1 MGTKSDLITLNTLIE
16 SLKDKT
22 VIIPLLQRNYK
33 WGVGSQDSGSREATI
48 YKLFEDIQNAKN
60 LGVDEYTI
68 GMTAFYEVENC
79 IQIIDGQQRM
89 ISLSL
94 IAKALGR
101 QNDFVHLTFER
112 DKGKERE
119 KYIYSDENDRLNV
132 NNNQSTDVLH
142 MKTAFEYLNT
152 GCLNNRCDKCK
163 SEFFDWMINHVKIIC
178 RYTENE
184 PLQEFLCLN
193 EKKTPFSSTDYDR
206 AYQLKY
212 QSGKKITP
220 DMIIKE
226 HAEIQR
232 FLYTNHNVFNLIK
245 VRYKDLPNRMD
256 LLFEKIIEAGLQ
268 GKENAGQVTNL
279 SCYYDAVDKK
289 VSDLKEKEYEEAYNY
304 LKLCHNV
311 LRSISQ
317 ELEENNNSKINVNVH
332 NAVMMLYTVDP
343 NFKFFDLIDV
353 KDDKAFEVKLKERF
367 NLLGETYVRMP
378 KNKNAFMQSQLDC
391 EVSDNPKKS
400 ENINSL
406 AYREMEQHISESISA
421 IFDTKIKLTEELIEK
436 GKYYSQLVKGG
447 KKSFKEILESAEIKY
462 IIVPSIQRDYT
473 LGSNIEYLKS
483 LLFDISK
490 EFIQSKLFKGAE
502 YKIGTVPKVM
512 YNCFLEGKLLSTNN
526 SAYPYNNGGYSDT
539 ECAKFNT
546 LARMAG
552 YNGSYYR
559 NIKYGSDYQKK
570 KEYVNIMSSLQRKLN
585 HDSVKN
591 QINGIKNGKIF
602 PKYAE
607 KYFMFSVIFGYLEEG
622 GNFYLYDGQQRVVTL
637 VYLCAYLI
645 NQSYTTATEDEKKQ
659 YDGYILLLKKFRF
672 EERKEANELL
682 HILLDVSKRIELI
695 DIKEHVVDHSTHS
708 IHQMIKTYEEYTND
722 YDKKIISFN
731 VEYLI
736 EHIIFEFAVIQ
747 EASVADQMYM
757 DLNSKNEPL
766 TIYENYKAELVYIL
780 SQRFVE
786 LYKNDWKMQI
796 DNEFL
801 DTCYRV
807 VIDTNNLNQIWDK
820 KKANEAEEVEILI
833 MHWCFKMA
841 CMEYEIEIDNI
852 DSKTRL
858 KWMENENAAK
868 IIEFVGKILNGI
880 VFNEKNMGIAKK
892 IYNEGSAVNND
903 KRLLKLDFSMTEFE
917 IWNELRFK
925 KSESNYVFSK
935 VGNEKVRIHN
945 FDENKLLQFAK
956 YILNLTRHKDLNFKE
971 REIIKYLLGKYH
983 VQWEQGYLEADTLGT
998 IPGFYSIYDDCVSG
1012 YENKI
1017 ENALNYFD
1025 ETYLCD
1031 LNLVDKN
1038 DEDISEKNQKMSVNW
1053 IEYIYSTKINER
1065 LNVELY
1071 DKVKDWEDA
1080 ENKKDD
1086 FSEFTIE
1093 DKRLAWEKFDGN
1105 YQMFIYYKDRITAFE
1120 QDEKL
1125 SEINLDTGI
1134 EVISKVLNVLPEN
1147 LMKLSRMKNMNE
1159 PDKEVKCQI
1168 SLNFKDNLDII
1179 KNIKEYV
1186 NDNKSS
1192 QVTKAIV
1199 EEIVKEY
1206 YFANVN
1212 NTTSFYKWDEIDKHY
1227 TQILEINIGQIILES
1242 QKLSALLSDKKNT
1255 NENLLKYVWT
1265 TRQGN
1270 NKEEWLEKN
1279 LQIIGYDSALN
1290 ILNFAQDDVKIKWKK
1305 YYKILPHD

>member
-112 DKGKERE
+112 DKEKERE

-152 GCLNNRCDKCK
+152 ECLNNRCDKCK

-289 VSDLKEKEYEEAYNY
+289 ESDLKEKEYEEAYNY

-391 EVSDNPKKS
+391 EVTDNPKKS

-421 IFDTKIKLTEELIEK
+421 IFDTKVKLTEELIEK

-447 KKSFKEILESAEIKY
+447 KKSFKEILKLAEIKY

-490 EFIQSKLFKGAE
+490 EFLHSKLPGKDKYENGREMKGTAALVVYNYLKE
-502 YKIGTVPKVM
+502 GRLWPMPKIKY
-512 YNCFLEGKLLSTNN
+512 YNYYNEDDLTAYSGLYLKAGYSSRHEFYSGSRDKTGKERLVAKMNCLEKQLQLESTNF
-526 SAYPYNNGGYSDT
+526 
-539 ECAKFNT
+539 E
-546 LARMAG
+546 
-552 YNGSYYR
+552 
-559 NIKYGSDYQKK
+559 NIK
-570 KEYVNIMSSLQRKLN
+570 
-585 HDSVKN
+585 DS
-591 QINGIKNGKIF
+591 
-602 PKYAE
+602 KYFNDCTTNSE
-607 KYFMFSVIFGYLEEG
+607 FMFSVIFGYLEEG

-645 NQSYTTATEDEKKQ
+645 NQSYATATEDKKKK

-682 HILLDVSKRIELI
+682 HILLDVSELL
-695 DIKEHVVDHSTHS
+695 DIKEFVVDHTTYS
-708 IHQMIKTYEEYTND
+708 IVQMLETYKEYTND
-722 YDKKIISFN
+722 YGKKIISFN

-807 VIDTNNLNQIWDK
+807 VIDPNNLNQIWDK
-820 KKANEAEEVEILI
+820 KKANEAEELEILI
-833 MHWCFKMA
+833 IHWCFKMA

-858 KWMENENAAK
+858 KWMENENAGK
-868 IIEFVGKILNGI
+868 IIEFVGKILNCI
-880 VFNEKNMGIAKK
+880 VFNEKNMGITKK
-892 IYNEGSAVNND
+892 IYDEGSAVNSD
-903 KRLLKLDFSMTEFE
+903 KRLLKLDFSMSEFE

-925 KSESNYVFSK
+925 KSESDYAFSK
-935 VGNEKVRIHN
+935 VGKEKVRVHN
-945 FDENKLLQFAK
+945 FDENELLQFAK
-956 YILNLTRHKDLNFKE
+956 YILNLIRYKDLNFKE
-971 REIIKYLLGKYH
+971 REVIKYLLGKYH

-998 IPGFYSIYDDCVSG
+998 IPGFYSIDYDCVSG

-1025 ETYLCD
+1025 ETYLCAP
-1031 LNLVDKN
+1031 NLVNKN
-1038 DEDISEKNQKMSVNW
+1038 EEDISEKNQKMSVNW
-1053 IEYIYSTKINER
+1053 MEYIYSIKINER

-1080 ENKKDD
+1080 ENKKDE
-1086 FSEFTIE
+1086 FSEFSIE

-1120 QDEKL
+1120 QGEKL
-1125 SEINLDTGI
+1125 SEINLDTGT
-1134 EVISKVLNVLPEN
+1134 EVILKVLNVLPEN
-1147 LMKLSRMKNMNE
+1147 LLKLSRMKNMNE
-1159 PDKEVKCQI
+1159 ADKEVKCQI
-1168 SLNFKDNLDII
+1168 SLAFKDNLDIV
-1179 KNIKEYV
+1179 KEIKEYI

-1192 QVTKAIV
+1192 QLTKAIV

-1206 YFANVN
+1206 YFVNAN
-1212 NTTSFYKWDEIDKHY
+1212 NTTNFYKWDEIGKHY
-1227 TQILEINIGQIILES
+1227 TEVLKINIGQIILES
-1242 QKLSALLSDKKNT
+1242 QELSALFNEKKNT

-1265 TRQGN
+1265 TYQGN
-1270 NKEEWLEKN
+1270 KKDEWLEKN
-1279 LQIIGYDSALN
+1279 LKIIGYDSALK
-1290 ILNFAQDDVKIKWKK
+1290 ILDFAQDDVKIKWKK
-1305 YYKILPHD
+1305 YYEILPHD